1 MLTHH
6 PGSRSGRERGREQA
20 QATPNETPPTS
31 SNAQSMIVT
40 AYLLQIRGPFPAVI
54 GPLGP
59 QSRGGFG
66 EIVRLSRIFTA

>member
-1 MLTHH
+1 MGGGRQFLAPRPSLSTHT
-6 PGSRSGRERGREQA
+6 S
-20 QATPNETPPTS
+20 NPTS